1 LGLRSSMSAISR
13 ARLVTI
19 SGVGTVSSVSVPDKS
34 PIGVFELLF
43 MYLDTGVAGLLRGR
57 EWDSGERLCAKC
69 NSLKGTYVQKRTST
83 HHEFTASRLLRRPF

>member
-13 ARLVTI
+13 ARFVTI

-57 EWDSGERLCAKC
+57 QWDSRGRLTKC
-69 NSLKGTYVQKRTST
+69 NSPKGAYVQKRTSA
-83 HHEFTASRLLRRPF
+83 HEFTSSRLLGWPF